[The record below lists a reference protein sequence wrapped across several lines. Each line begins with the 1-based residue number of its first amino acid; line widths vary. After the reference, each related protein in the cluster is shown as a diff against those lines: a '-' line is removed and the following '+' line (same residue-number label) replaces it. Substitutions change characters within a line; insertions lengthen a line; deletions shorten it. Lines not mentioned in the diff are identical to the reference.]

1 MLLQK
6 ICLLQQSYHMVV
18 LVCPYPCTGCYSIP
32 LVRARSRWVTY
43 RLRSLI
49 FCGVTSTNSS
59 LLMKSRDCSRL
70 MIIGGVRRTDISEVE
85 ERIFVF
91 CFSLHTFTTM
101 SIGRAFN
108 PTIMPSYTGVPGSI
122 KVSPRCWALF
132 NP

>member
-49 FCGVTSTNSS
+49 FCGVTSTSSS

-70 MIIGGVRRTDISEVE
+70 MMIGGVRRTAISAVE
-85 ERIFVF
+85 GRVLVF
-91 CFSLHTFTTM
+91 FFSLHTLTTI
-101 SIGRAFN
+101 SIGRAFK
-108 PTIMPSYTGVPGSI
+108 PHTLPSYTGVPGSM
-122 KVSPRCWALF
+122 KVSPLSLALF
-132 NP
+132 SL

>member
-49 FCGVTSTNSS
+49 FCGVTSTSSS
-59 LLMKSRDCSRL
+59 LLIKSSDCSRL
-70 MIIGGVRRTDISEVE
+70 IIIGGVRRTAISEVE
-85 ERIFVF
+85 ERILVF
-91 CFSLHTFTTM
+91 CFSLHTLTTI
-101 SIGRAFN
+101 SIGRTFK
-108 PTIMPSYTGVPGSI
+108 PTIIPS
-122 KVSPRCWALF
+122 
-132 NP
+132 